1 MRAMILLTGL
11 FLTPVAVQ
19 AADWKSFS
27 NDRYGFSVDVPASFK
42 ASAPPD
48 NNDGLTFNS
57 PDGRAE
63 IRAYGHLLSDG
74 ENLVDDERETERYSA
89 EDHLH
94 VTYRQATARNFTM
107 SGLKGASCNADSTNR
122 SNIKLEA
129 HRLKCVASHCDV
141 SGPAIKRAISAK
153 IDRDAASFAS
163 GELVA
168 RFMASRPPVD
178 AAPPRRPCAQR
189 RASDRQ
195 CV

>member
-1 MRAMILLTGL
+1 MRHHNFADPSPSMRAMILLTGL
-11 FLTPVAVQ
+11 CLTAVAVQ

-94 VTYRQATARNFTM
+94 VTYRQATARNFSM
-107 SGLKGASCNADSTNR
+107 YGLKGDHIVYVRAVATCKGIAAATLWVEYPRSEKTQLDPLIAHMEKTLTGSNA
-122 SNIKLEA
+122 
-129 HRLKCVASHCDV
+129 CW
-141 SGPAIKRAISAK
+141 
-153 IDRDAASFAS
+153 
-163 GELVA
+163 
-168 RFMASRPPVD
+168 
-178 AAPPRRPCAQR
+178 APG
-189 RASDRQ
+189 
-195 CV
+195 

>member
-1 MRAMILLTGL
+1 MRHHRFANPSPSMRAMILLAGL

-19 AADWKSFS
+19 AAAWKSFG

-107 SGLKGASCNADSTNR
+107 SGLKGDHIVYVRAVATCKGIAAAILWVEYPRAEKTQFDPLIAHMAKTLIGSNA
-122 SNIKLEA
+122 
-129 HRLKCVASHCDV
+129 CW
-141 SGPAIKRAISAK
+141 
-153 IDRDAASFAS
+153 
-163 GELVA
+163 
-168 RFMASRPPVD
+168 
-178 AAPPRRPCAQR
+178 APG
-189 RASDRQ
+189 
-195 CV
+195 